1 MTRLQ
6 ADAIL
11 LLTAIIWG
19 TAFIAQKIANDV
31 MGPLGF
37 VGARFLVSAIVL
49 VPFALVEA
57 RKKPAPLSTGDYGL
71 AVIIGVLLSVAGIL
85 QQIAMV
91 TSSAAHGGFLTA
103 LYVVLVPFAVW
114 ILTRERVRP
123 LVVIAGLISISGAW
137 LLTNKSGAGGFVI
150 GDIVLLV
157 ADVVWAF
164 WIALIAIFQKRI
176 VRPYLLAF
184 IQFAITAAVSWIAAV
199 LFETTTWTQIV
210 EAMPLYRRAVGRRGV
225 HTANPGA
232 ASYARPRSST
242 HHVIG
247 KRIRSD
253 FRRGDIGRTAVAG
266 GNRGMRTDPRRHHR
280 RRSRTGD
287 QAPAIIYR
295 DRFRRREFCA
305 WFR

>member
-210 EAMPLYRRAVGRRGV
+210 EAMPAILYTGVLSGGVAFTLQILAQRHTPAPEAALIMSLESVFAAISGAVILGERLSPVAIAGCALILV
-225 HTANPGA
+225 G
-232 ASYARPRSST
+232 
-242 HHVIG
+242 I
-247 KRIRSD
+247 I
-253 FRRGDIGRTAVAG
+253 AVEV
-266 GNRGMRTDPRRHHR
+266 
-280 RRSRTGD
+280 
-287 QAPAIIYR
+287 APAIK
-295 DRFRRREFCA
+295 RRL
-305 WFR
+305 